1 MTAAAAEAA
10 TPELAAAAI
19 RASLERLGSR
29 TTRRRPWP
37 PRSRNTPRRHP
48 RSPICLWWTLALVP
62 PGALTRD
69 VFGVGHEPGWF
80 FDKWYATGVDANAD
94 ASDTSKIPS
103 RRSHGGSNATGGA
116 SREPAP
122 APHAVALRS
131 GFEFA
136 LPLAGYATADD
147 RRDAQ
152 EAAYRAFARRF
163 TQLFAPD
170 GAVCADARAAG
181 LRVLHAGGGI
191 SEDEAAALVLGD
203 LAFATVAF
211 ALVFACMVAYSR
223 SLWFSTHAVLG
234 VALAFPSAFFFWR
247 VASASPFVS
256 FLNALVPFVLI
267 GIGCDDALVVRDAFE
282 AAKSEDATDRSRPR
296 LPSEEAFAATFASAA
311 KAMFAT
317 SLTTAVAF
325 GSNAFSYIPPV
336 RALGAFAALTVC
348 ANYALV
354 LTLLPASMVL
364 RGKGA
369 TRVARTSDC
378 GASRPRG
385 AGRTL
390 PPGETPPGET
400 RRETREPSARRDT
413 GRRRTRVWTTRTGVR
428 LRCATCPACPLR
440 ATTRR
445 RGSAR
450 RRAASA
456 VARSAPRRPRGA
468 IASRRST
475 VRARGVHRRRR
486 RVG

>member
-1 MTAAAAEAA
+1 M
-10 TPELAAAAI
+10 
-19 RASLERLGSR
+19 
-29 TTRRRPWP
+29 
-37 PRSRNTPRRHP
+37 
-48 RSPICLWWTLALVP
+48 
-62 PGALTRD
+62 TRD

-116 SREPAP
+116 SRANR
-122 APHAVALRS
+122 LRLPPPS
-131 GFEFA
+131 RGSRFEFA

-191 SEDEAAALVLGD
+191 SEGEAAALVLGD

-247 VASASPFVS
+247 VASASRLSPS
-256 FLNALVPFVLI
+256 STRWSLSCSSA
-267 GIGCDDALVVRDAFE
+267 
-282 AAKSEDATDRSRPR
+282 SDATTRSSFATRSRRPSPRTRPTEVARGFLRRRRSPRRSRPR
-296 LPSEEAFAATFASAA
+296 PRRCSRRRSPRRVWQQRVQLH
-311 KAMFAT
+311 
-317 SLTTAVAF
+317 
-325 GSNAFSYIPPV
+325 PPV

-369 TRVARTSDC
+369 TRVARDVGLWC
-378 GASRPRG
+378 LA
-385 AGRTL
+385 TL
-390 PPGETPPGET
+390 ARSEDVAARET
-400 RRETREPSARRDT
+400 RRGNATGNKGTVGAKRHGKTAYARLDDADGGEVEMRDMSGVSSSRDDAASRFGAEEGASSPSRVPRRDVHVERSHRVV
-413 GRRRTRVWTTRTGVR
+413 RR
-428 LRCATCPACPLR
+428 
-440 ATTRR
+440 
-445 RGSAR
+445 
-450 RRAASA
+450 
-456 VARSAPRRPRGA
+456 
-468 IASRRST
+468 